1 MVGGGAAESQ
11 APVLLYSLQ
20 PMKESRTSSHP
31 NGTGKATPTRHQY
44 KSDLLPKGCV
54 WRLLGSVLLAQN
66 PSCALE
72 GVVLVCLLAV
82 LVLNVALCLQVVLVL
97 VCSVVVLVLCGGA
110 CWYALKKW
118 CWRLLALVL
127 GL

>member
-1 MVGGGAAESQ
+1 M
-11 APVLLYSLQ
+11 
-20 PMKESRTSSHP
+20 
-31 NGTGKATPTRHQY
+31 
-44 KSDLLPKGCV
+44 
-54 WRLLGSVLLAQN
+54 LAQN

-118 CWRLLALVL
+118 CWRLLALIL